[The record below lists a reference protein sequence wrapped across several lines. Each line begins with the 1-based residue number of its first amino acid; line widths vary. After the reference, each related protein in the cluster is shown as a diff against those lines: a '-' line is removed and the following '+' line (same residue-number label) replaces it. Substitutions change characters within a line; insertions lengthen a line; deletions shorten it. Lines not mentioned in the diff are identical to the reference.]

1 MGLLGFRI
9 VQPVEKCSLITV
21 RCNLA
26 VVTRSRIAGQA
37 ALHLVFPPHEAM
49 TFSLHPLM
57 YSTRLSLVVVGVAG
71 PGAASGGSPSEF
83 QMYLL
88 ARW

>member
-21 RCNLA
+21 RWNLA
-26 VVTRSRIAGQA
+26 VVTRSRISGQA
-37 ALHLVFPPHEAM
+37 ALHLLFPPHEAM
-49 TFSLHPLM
+49 TFSLHPLG

-71 PGAASGGSPSEF
+71 AGAASGGSPSEF